1 MPGADLLL
9 SFFLASLVFACVPG
23 PGMLYMAAET
33 LAAGRRAGWYS
44 ALGFHLAS
52 YLHILA
58 AAFSLSLLVQT
69 LPVLFQAIKLAG
81 AGYLIWLGLR
91 YLFMSGPLAAAAGGY
106 IAKSPGR
113 ALRDSMTVELLNP
126 KSLLFY
132 FTFLPQFTDASAVLP
147 LWAQMLVL
155 GTLVNGLF
163 TAVDAVLIELSDA
176 ATRRLRASIVLNKVL
191 RRIGGGILLA
201 IGVNL
206 ACARQ

>member
-1 MPGADLLL
+1 MPAADLLW

-52 YLHILA
+52 YLHIMA

-91 YLFMSGPLAAAAGGY
+91 YLVLPSPIASASGGFRV
-106 IAKSPGR
+106 KTPGR

-155 GTLVNGLF
+155 GALVNGLF

-176 ATRRLRASIVLNKVL
+176 AIRSLRASAVLNSLL
-191 RRIGGGILLA
+191 RRVGGGILIVL
-201 IGVNL
+201 GVNL
-206 ACARQ
+206 ACTRQ